1 MNVALINELVTPEEA
16 WDHVFKDANA
26 ASHTDDELR
35 ALARIIN
42 GVSAAI
48 QADVGPVRNRS
59 STEQYDGGSD
69 RIFTRWKPI
78 VTVTSI
84 IDNGI
89 TLTEG
94 TDFFVYKEIGALRRY
109 GAIWG
114 RPGLWGT
121 SFPMSVTVTYTAGMS
136 ATVDAVPHDIKLA
149 ALLWVHE
156 MWATGPANLSNVVT
170 DQGVFIRPQAIPPQV
185 NKYLQPYRSVGV
197 WAV

>member
-1 MNVALINELVTPEEA
+1 MEVPLINELVTPEEA

-26 ASHTDDELR
+26 ASHTDDELS

-59 STEQYDGGSD
+59 FNERFDGGSD
-69 RIFTRWKPI
+69 RIFTHWKPI

-84 IDNGI
+84 TDDSI

-94 TDFFVYKEIGALRRY
+94 TDFFVYKEIGAIRRY
-109 GAIWG
+109 GAMWG

-121 SFPMSVTVTYTAGMS
+121 PFPMSVAVTYTAGMA
-136 ATVDAVPHDIKLA
+136 ATVDEVPPDMKLA

-197 WAV
+197 WTV